1 MSNLLC
7 TDMIRV
13 FKSKSLYF
21 GIFASTLLALMLAFL
36 NREDSTFAFIPEG
49 GALYILP
56 FLIGAIV
63 GLNISSEFTS
73 GAIRN
78 KIVIGHSRT
87 NIIASWT
94 VCFSIVAVLLFLVYE
109 ISAFI
114 SALLF
119 SYDLSGLKA
128 DIVFENLLT
137 VLILIVSNMLLSL
150 FVCIIM
156 EDVRS
161 VAVMFL
167 IQFLLFTIST
177 VGEVALADNKTAE
190 MLFRFYPQGQIQYL
204 NIMTSPD
211 KSWLTIIC
219 SASLGIVIFVLAIA
233 YFRKHDMK

>member
-7 TDMIRV
+7 TDMIRI
-13 FKSKSLYF
+13 FKSKALYF
-21 GIFASTLLALMLAFL
+21 GLCACFLFAFVFAFL
-36 NREDSTFAFIPEG
+36 NRNDNTFAFIPEG
-49 GALYILP
+49 GALFILP
-56 FLIGAIV
+56 FFIGAVI

-87 NIIASWT
+87 NIISSWAI
-94 VCFSIVAVLLFLVYE
+94 CFSAAAVLFFLVYE
-109 ISAFI
+109 ISAFL

-119 SYDLSGLKA
+119 SYDLSELKG
-128 DIVFENLLT
+128 DIVFANLLT
-137 VLILIVSNMLLSL
+137 VLILTVSNMLLSL
-150 FVCIIM
+150 LVCIII

-167 IQFLLFTIST
+167 VQFSLMAVST
-177 VGEVALADNKTAE
+177 VGEVALADNKAAE
-190 MLFRFYPQGQIQYL
+190 FLFRFFPQGQMNAL

-211 KSWLTIIC
+211 KAWLTVIC
-219 SASLGIVIFVLAIA
+219 SASLGIALFALAIV

>member
-7 TDMIRV
+7 TDMIRI
-13 FKSKSLYF
+13 FKSKALYYGLF
-21 GIFASTLLALMLAFL
+21 VSALLVFLFVLL
-36 NREDSTFAFIPEG
+36 NREDNMFAFIPEG
-49 GALYILP
+49 GALCILP
-56 FLIGAIV
+56 FFIGAVI

-78 KIVIGHSRT
+78 KIVIGHRRR

-94 VCFSIVAVLLFLVYE
+94 VCFSIVAALFFLVYE
-109 ISAFI
+109 ITAFFSAW
-114 SALLF
+114 LF
-119 SYDLSGLKA
+119 SYDLSELDA
-128 DIVFENLLT
+128 EIVFSNLLT

-150 FVCIIM
+150 LVCIII

-167 IQFLLFTIST
+167 MQFSLMAVSI
-177 VGEVALADNKTAE
+177 VGGVALADNKMADI
-190 MLFRFYPQGQIQYL
+190 LFRFYPQGQMNTL

-211 KSWLTIIC
+211 KPWLTIIC
-219 SASLGIVIFVLAIA
+219 STSLGISMFVLTIM